1 MRHGT
6 MPTQPSTTP
15 ASFIS
20 LATVRTT
27 LRFAMPRCTLRP
39 ETAADV
45 DAIDRITRA
54 AFLHHPHSDQTEHLI
69 IARLRAAGALTLSL
83 VAEQD
88 GQVVGHAAFSPV
100 TWSEGHT
107 GWYGLGPV
115 AVKPVYQGQG
125 IGAALVQQGLDQL
138 RAQGAAG
145 CVVLGDPAYY
155 GRFGFAHRADCVLPG
170 VPAPYFQ
177 VLAFGP
183 ASASGDVAYHAA
195 FGATAH

>member
-1 MRHGT
+1 MLRGT
-6 MPTQPSTTP
+6 MPALHGPLFFL
-15 ASFIS
+15 FIAH
-20 LATVRTT
+20 ATVRTT
-27 LRFAMPRCTLRP
+27 LRSAMPRFTIRP
-39 ETAADV
+39 ETAHDR

-54 AFLHHPHSDQTEHLI
+54 AFLNHPHSDQTEHLI

-83 VAEQD
+83 VAEQE

-100 TWSEGHT
+100 TWSDGST

-115 AVKPVYQGQG
+115 AVAPHCQGRG
-125 IGAALVQQGLDQL
+125 IGAALVQQGLDTL

-155 GRFGFAHRADCVLPG
+155 GRFGFAHRADCALPG

-177 VLAFGP
+177 VLAFGNTT
-183 ASASGDVAYHAA
+183 ASGEVAYHAA
-195 FGATAH
+195 FTA

>member
-1 MRHGT
+1 
-6 MPTQPSTTP
+6 
-15 ASFIS
+15 
-20 LATVRTT
+20 
-27 LRFAMPRCTLRP
+27 MPRCTLRP

-83 VAEQD
+83 VAKQD

-100 TWSEGHT
+100 TWSQGHT

-115 AVKPVYQGQG
+115 AVAPACQGQG

-195 FGATAH
+195 FGGTAH